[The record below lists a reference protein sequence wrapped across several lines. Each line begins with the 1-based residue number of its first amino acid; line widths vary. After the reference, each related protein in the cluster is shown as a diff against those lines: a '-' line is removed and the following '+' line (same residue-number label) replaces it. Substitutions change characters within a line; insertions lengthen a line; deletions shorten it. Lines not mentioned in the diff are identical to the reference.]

1 MALAAS
7 ILIMEI
13 ITKET
18 FRMDKSMEKG
28 YFGYFHRKKYIKAIG
43 TIIILSLEK
52 KRAQKIDIYFVVIFP
67 MNK

>member
-7 ILIMEI
+7 ILIMGI
-13 ITKET
+13 IMKET
-18 FRMDKSMEKG
+18 LRMDKSMEKG
-28 YFGYFHRKKYIKAIG
+28 YFDCFQRKKYMKVTG
-43 TIIILSLEK
+43 SIIILSLEK